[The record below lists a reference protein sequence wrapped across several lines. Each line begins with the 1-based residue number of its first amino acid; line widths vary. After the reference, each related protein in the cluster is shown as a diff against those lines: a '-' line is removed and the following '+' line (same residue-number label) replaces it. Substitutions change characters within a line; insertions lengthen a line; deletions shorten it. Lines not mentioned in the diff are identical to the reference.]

1 MKKIKIIKRF
11 QVILMAPTSPA
22 AKVNEE
28 SLTYLNQ
35 GQNYDLRLSYN
46 SMSDSSGGGE
56 PKMLLSIVR
65 LCFWERKMQEIEE
78 EEITKVRVQKK
89 KERKN

>member
-1 MKKIKIIKRF
+1 
-11 QVILMAPTSPA
+11 MAPTSPA

-35 GQNYDLRLSYN
+35 GQSYDLRLSYN
-46 SMSDSSGGGE
+46 NAGESVSTASSVE
-56 PKMLLSIVR
+56 PKMFLTIVR

-78 EEITKVRVQKK
+78 DEIAKVNIDLDIKQLFTLSIVRI
-89 KERKN
+89 

>member
-1 MKKIKIIKRF
+1 
-11 QVILMAPTSPA
+11 MAPTSPA

-35 GQNYDLRLSYN
+35 GQSYDLRLSYN
-46 SMSDSSGGGE
+46 NAGESASGSE
-56 PKMLLSIVR
+56 PKMFLTVVR

-78 EEITKVRVQKK
+78 EEIAKVNK
-89 KERKN
+89 